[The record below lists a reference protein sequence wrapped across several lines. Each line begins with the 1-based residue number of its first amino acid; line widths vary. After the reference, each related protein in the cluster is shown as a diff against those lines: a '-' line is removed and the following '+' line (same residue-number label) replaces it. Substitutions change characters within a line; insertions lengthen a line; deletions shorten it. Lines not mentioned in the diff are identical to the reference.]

1 MICQQKSS
9 CARGAFRRQAGKT
22 RNRPYLLNG
31 DPVAVQ
37 ITVNVIFA
45 LGG

>member
-1 MICQQKSS
+1 MSTEIFLRP
-9 CARGAFRRQAGKT
+9 RGLSAAGKT